1 LLFFE
6 FLGTLPPGECSPEV
20 ISSIMTAIMKIKN
33 MIATNIRKYR
43 KKRRMTQEQAA
54 ERAEITSAYWQ
65 RLELISQPDLPS
77 IHTIFK
83 IAKALNIHPYQL
95 LK

>member
-1 LLFFE
+1 
-6 FLGTLPPGECSPEV
+6 
-20 ISSIMTAIMKIKN
+20 MTAIMKIKN

>member
-1 LLFFE
+1 
-6 FLGTLPPGECSPEV
+6 
-20 ISSIMTAIMKIKN
+20 

-54 ERAEITSAYWQ
+54 ERAEITAAYWQ
-65 RLELISQPDLPS
+65 RLELISQTDLPS

>member
-1 LLFFE
+1 
-6 FLGTLPPGECSPEV
+6 
-20 ISSIMTAIMKIKN
+20 MTDIMKIKS

-65 RLELISQPDLPS
+65 RLELVSQSDLPS
-77 IHTIFK
+77 VHTIFK

>member
-1 LLFFE
+1 
-6 FLGTLPPGECSPEV
+6 
-20 ISSIMTAIMKIKN
+20 MTAIMKIKCL
-33 MIATNIRKYR
+33 IATNIRKYR

-65 RLELISQPDLPS
+65 RLELVSQSDLPS
-77 IHTIFK
+77 VHTIFK

>member
-1 LLFFE
+1 
-6 FLGTLPPGECSPEV
+6 
-20 ISSIMTAIMKIKN
+20 MTAIMKIKSL
-33 MIATNIRKYR
+33 IATNIRKYR

-65 RLELISQPDLPS
+65 RLELVSQSDLPS
-77 IHTIFK
+77 VHTIFK

>member
-1 LLFFE
+1 
-6 FLGTLPPGECSPEV
+6 
-20 ISSIMTAIMKIKN
+20 MTAIMKIKS

-65 RLELISQPDLPS
+65 RLELVSQSDLPS
-77 IHTIFK
+77 VHTIFK

>member
-1 LLFFE
+1 
-6 FLGTLPPGECSPEV
+6 
-20 ISSIMTAIMKIKN
+20 MTAIMKIKSL
-33 MIATNIRKYR
+33 IATNIRKYR

-65 RLELISQPDLPS
+65 RLELVSQSDLPS
-77 IHTIFK
+77 VHTIFK
-83 IAKALNIHPYQL
+83 IAKALNIHPFQL

>member
-1 LLFFE
+1 
-6 FLGTLPPGECSPEV
+6 
-20 ISSIMTAIMKIKN
+20 MTVIMKIKS

-65 RLELISQPDLPS
+65 RLELVSQSDLPS
-77 IHTIFK
+77 VHTIFK

>member
-1 LLFFE
+1 
-6 FLGTLPPGECSPEV
+6 
-20 ISSIMTAIMKIKN
+20 MTVIMKIKSL
-33 MIATNIRKYR
+33 IATNIRKYR

-65 RLELISQPDLPS
+65 RLELVSQDDLPS
-77 IHTIFK
+77 VRTIFK

>member
-1 LLFFE
+1 
-6 FLGTLPPGECSPEV
+6 
-20 ISSIMTAIMKIKN
+20 MTVIMKIKS

-54 ERAEITSAYWQ
+54 ERAEITAAYWQ
-65 RLELISQPDLPS
+65 RLELVSQSDLPS
-77 IHTIFK
+77 VHTIFK

>member
-1 LLFFE
+1 
-6 FLGTLPPGECSPEV
+6 
-20 ISSIMTAIMKIKN
+20 MTDIMKIKS

-54 ERAEITSAYWQ
+54 ERAEITAAYWQ
-65 RLELISQPDLPS
+65 RLELISQTDLPS

>member
-1 LLFFE
+1 
-6 FLGTLPPGECSPEV
+6 
-20 ISSIMTAIMKIKN
+20 MTNIMKIKSL
-33 MIATNIRKYR
+33 IATNIRKYR

-65 RLELISQPDLPS
+65 RLELVSQSDLPS
-77 IHTIFK
+77 VHTIFK

>member
-1 LLFFE
+1 
-6 FLGTLPPGECSPEV
+6 
-20 ISSIMTAIMKIKN
+20 MTAIMKIKCL
-33 MIATNIRKYR
+33 IATNIRKYR

-54 ERAEITSAYWQ
+54 ERAEITSAYLQ
-65 RLELISQPDLPS
+65 RLELVSQSDLPS
-77 IHTIFK
+77 VHTIFK

>member
-1 LLFFE
+1 
-6 FLGTLPPGECSPEV
+6 
-20 ISSIMTAIMKIKN
+20 MTAIMKIKS

-43 KKRRMTQEQAA
+43 KRRRMTQEQAA

-65 RLELISQPDLPS
+65 RLELVSQSDLPS
-77 IHTIFK
+77 VHTIFK

>member
-1 LLFFE
+1 
-6 FLGTLPPGECSPEV
+6 
-20 ISSIMTAIMKIKN
+20 MTSIMKIKS

-65 RLELISQPDLPS
+65 RLELVSQSDLPS
-77 IHTIFK
+77 VHTIFK

>member
-1 LLFFE
+1 
-6 FLGTLPPGECSPEV
+6 
-20 ISSIMTAIMKIKN
+20 MTAIMKIKCL
-33 MIATNIRKYR
+33 IATNIKKYR

-65 RLELISQPDLPS
+65 RLELVSQSDLPS
-77 IHTIFK
+77 VHTIFK

>member
-1 LLFFE
+1 
-6 FLGTLPPGECSPEV
+6 
-20 ISSIMTAIMKIKN
+20 MTAIMKIKS

-65 RLELISQPDLPS
+65 RLELVSQSDLPS
-77 IHTIFK
+77 VHTIFK
-83 IAKALNIHPYQL
+83 IAKALNIHPFQL

>member
-1 LLFFE
+1 
-6 FLGTLPPGECSPEV
+6 
-20 ISSIMTAIMKIKN
+20 

-77 IHTIFK
+77 IQTIFK
-83 IAKALNIHPYQL
+83 IAKALSVHPYQL

>member
-1 LLFFE
+1 
-6 FLGTLPPGECSPEV
+6 
-20 ISSIMTAIMKIKN
+20 MTAIMKIKCL
-33 MIATNIRKYR
+33 IATNIKKYR

-54 ERAEITSAYWQ
+54 ERAELTSAYWQ
-65 RLELISQPDLPS
+65 RLELVSQSDLPS
-77 IHTIFK
+77 VHTIFK